1 MIFDCFYKKV
11 YDSAVLHRLFFLRP
25 QNARKEMHPESIK
38 DLGPVNAGV
47 CPKDP
52 GYLLSLC
59 QRREWHSPRRVTF
72 AKGAKEAPP
81 HDL

>member
-1 MIFDCFYKKV
+1 
-11 YDSAVLHRLFFLRP
+11 
-25 QNARKEMHPESIK
+25 MHPEPIK

-59 QRREWHSPRRVTF
+59 QRREWHSPHRVTF
-72 AKGAKEAPP
+72 AKGAKEEPP